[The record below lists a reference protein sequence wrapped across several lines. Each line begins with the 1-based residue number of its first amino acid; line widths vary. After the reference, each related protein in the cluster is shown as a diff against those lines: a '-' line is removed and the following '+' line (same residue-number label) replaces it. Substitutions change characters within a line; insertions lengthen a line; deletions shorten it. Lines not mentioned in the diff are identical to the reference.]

1 MLKIG
6 LTGGIGSGK
15 SVVAQIF
22 RIIGIPIY
30 DADIEARHLMQSNAE
45 LISAITE
52 TFGPDT
58 YLETG
63 KLNRPYLA
71 EQVFQNRSDLNKLN
85 DLVHPAVHEDFRKW
99 AEKQDS
105 AYVIDEAALIFE
117 SGGNKHLDQ
126 IILVTAPVEVRIQR
140 VIQRNKT
147 TREDVLA
154 RIANQWTDE
163 QKIPLSHFVIN
174 NDGKHALIKQVL
186 ECHQMIL
193 DAKEEK

>member
-22 RIIGIPIY
+22 RVLGIPIY
-30 DADIEARHLMQSNAE
+30 DADIEARHLMQTNAF
-45 LISAITE
+45 LISAMTE
-52 TFGPDT
+52 TFGPGT

-71 EQVFQNRSDLNKLN
+71 AQVFQNRSDLIKLN
-85 DLVHPAVHEDFRKW
+85 ELVHPVVHDDFRKW
-99 AEKQDS
+99 AARQNS
-105 AYVIDEAALIFE
+105 NYVIDEAALIFE

-126 IILVTAPVEVRIQR
+126 IILVTAPAEVRIQR
-140 VIQRNKT
+140 VMQRNKS

-154 RIANQWTDE
+154 RMANQWKDE
-163 QKIPLSHFVIN
+163 KKIPLSDFVIN
-174 NDGKHALIKQVL
+174 NDGEHALIKQVF

-193 DAKEEK
+193 SAIEEK